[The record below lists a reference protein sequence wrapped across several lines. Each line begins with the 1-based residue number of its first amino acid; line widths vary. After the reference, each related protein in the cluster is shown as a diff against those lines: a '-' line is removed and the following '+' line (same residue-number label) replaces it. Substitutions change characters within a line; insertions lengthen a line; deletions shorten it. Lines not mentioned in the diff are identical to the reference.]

1 MSLLSAVIQE
11 VDKASTNE
19 LKKRCDLLVPKIKH
33 LTERV
38 QLLIFSLQQNF
49 IDTYLNF
56 TPTKSLEQHNY
67 KNRKININ
75 SDYTSII
82 EEVETLRKKYD
93 LCDDEFNKCSD
104 KMSKSYQMFNDLCV
118 AVEAKMILEKAD
130 HEFGRYNYS
139 EAMLG
144 VMDLI
149 KQLSNLKLGSNLDKA
164 LFNLNEHA
172 ENQLALYTAN
182 LSIEWEDIFTWS
194 EQRSVYYLKYSLSVQ
209 QSDPTLIQ
217 RVLKSLHVTQTLNAE
232 LGLFSNFFIDQLLH
246 NVIRHNCDIFTDDH
260 IGAIIFNIKIDMND
274 SKKPSYQTIFNNL
287 TAIFE
292 FLQSTLGSHLIDTD
306 QTFIE
311 IFAESIRMKFFNK
324 IIEDCIKSNL
334 PTCDSTYQN
343 YKNIAIE
350 LDSFNKFL
358 VELKFVK
365 ADESP
370 LNKYINDTE
379 CVLYNKKCDKLLSD
393 VRSLL
398 FESLSHGTIVVGSEN
413 VVPDESILDNPIK
426 EELWNLNKPLFLPK
440 CVVSENVKK
449 IMTLVVEHL
458 EESVKLPEKYSQQ
471 LVIYIKDIAM
481 MYQCVVPKKFKV
493 NLESCPLD
501 IALFFNNCFYIAHS
515 LLGPP
520 WKVTLPIT
528 LSDQLMTVL
537 LESIQNLRVL
547 GLEKMSLYLQSQKNI
562 INQKI
567 ETEEPT
573 VWTHEIYNQFDNSVN
588 STMTL
593 LKDLRSNWYNIL
605 PTSMYEMSIC
615 TLIQALCQSILHR
628 LFADCRPINED
639 IVYML
644 ATQLEDVT
652 SELVSLFEE
661 PIQFENKINVWTKF
675 TMLPQLLKA
684 QLLETADLW
693 NRNKEFSQC
702 YTCEEIR
709 QITAFVIIALV
720 IVVNQGRDVTAESDV
735 KVDQIAEEAKN
746 IALTII
752 DNPKHVVQNDTNQQP
767 SRSSVQNRQP
777 EHRPPSKPPL
787 NPDKPPQQKHGEPQR
802 GHYSQIHKVPLQRHY
817 YPQAPHQFY
826 YSTNSVYKFPKVIPL
841 PPHKNAYYIKKQQ
854 RPLTYASSTNKPT
867 VLKSPKFSLPVQT
880 VTGIRKD
887 VVRPPPH
894 FNATTTTTTVG
905 TTTTRP
911 LRVKRIWPKK
921 ILEKMNATLYNT
933 TVNNG
938 TKSTNTNINQVDYEG
953 AESVYRVKY
962 VHKNS
967 TDDTEPTKK
976 RKYRPV
982 TRIPKIRSTTE
993 PTVNLTEIQPNDWI
1007 PLVPSHYTQSRR
1019 PVLTRITKR
1028 SDSFPSGREPSV
1040 PHKRL
1045 LYLHS
1050 FGLVPVNRLQNQQ
1063 NIPESAAKKMAF
1075 FRKRKRQLI
1084 PFTGYSA
1091 KPGDKS
1097 SSQYFLGDLQAEGS
1111 QHSPKVV
1118 TKIKHHHHHHHH
1130 RYVKTVEKPVK
1141 IPYRVEVPKP
1151 YPFPVEKKVPIP
1163 VEKYKI
1169 VEKPVPYPVTVE
1181 KKVPYPVGIKVPH
1194 PVPVKVIEKEYVPK
1208 PYPVVH
1214 HVPVLKQVEVKVP
1227 QPVPVHI
1234 EKKVP
1239 YPVEVHVPVDRP
1251 VPVPVTVEKRVPYA
1265 VPVKV
1270 LVPQPY
1276 PVETKVP
1283 YPVQV
1288 KVKEPVEIIKHVPI
1302 RVPVPQPFA
1311 VKVPQP
1317 VPVPFEKKVPYPV
1330 EVEKKVPVPFEVIV
1344 PQKVEVEKKV
1354 PVYIPKPYPVE
1365 KKVPVPVKV
1374 PYPVKVPVKVPVQ
1387 VPVEVPVYIHDP
1399 YLVYNDDYY
1408 PSESGTGTE
1417 NTVTQGPT
1425 HTVTVH
1431 GNTGF
1436 TGFKSRSDTDVN
1448 ESTTTISVTS
1458 TADS

>member
-1 MSLLSAVIQE
+1 MNLLSAVLQE
-11 VDKASTNE
+11 VDKASTDE
-19 LKKRCDLLVPKIKH
+19 LKKRQDLLIPKIKD
-33 LTERV
+33 LIERV
-38 QLLIFSLQQNF
+38 QLLTFSLQQNF
-49 IDTYLNF
+49 IDTYINF
-56 TPTKSLEQHNY
+56 TPTKSLEQLNY
-67 KNRKININ
+67 KNRKTNID
-75 SDYTSII
+75 SDYANLNK
-82 EEVETLRKKYD
+82 EVESLRKDYD
-93 LCDDEFNKCSD
+93 HSNDEFSKYFD
-104 KMSKSYQMFNDLCV
+104 KMCKSYEMLNDLCV
-118 AVEAKMILEKAD
+118 AVEGKKILEQAN
-130 HEFGRYNYS
+130 HEFDRYNYS
-139 EAMLG
+139 DAMLG
-144 VMDLI
+144 IMDLK
-149 KQLSNLKLGSNLDKA
+149 KQLRNLKLASNLDKA
-164 LFNLNEHA
+164 LANLNEQA

-182 LSIEWEDIFTWS
+182 VSVEWEDIFTWS
-194 EQRSVYYLKYSLSVQ
+194 EQRGVYYLKYSLSVQ
-209 QSDPTLIQ
+209 QSDPILIQ
-217 RVLKSLHVTQTLNAE
+217 RVLKTLHVTERLNAE
-232 LGLFSNFFIDQLLH
+232 LGLFSNFFIEKLLH
-246 NVIRHNCDIFTDDH
+246 NVIKHNCDIFTDDH
-260 IGAIIFNIKIDMND
+260 IGAVVFNIKIDLND
-274 SKKPSYQTIFNNL
+274 NKKPNYQTIFNNL
-287 TAIFE
+287 TAVFE
-292 FLQSTLGSHLIDTD
+292 FLQSTLGSHLIDSD

-311 IFAESIRMKFFNK
+311 IFAESIRKKFFDK
-324 IIEDCIKSNL
+324 IIEDCIKNNL

-343 YKNIAIE
+343 YKNIVIE

-358 VELKFVK
+358 IELKFVK

-393 VRSLL
+393 VRSYL
-398 FESLSHGTIVVGSEN
+398 FESLSYATSVVGSES
-413 VVPDESILDNPIK
+413 VVPNDSILDVAVK
-426 EELWNLNKPLFLPK
+426 EDLWNHDKPLFLPK
-440 CVVSENVKK
+440 CIVSQNVKK
-449 IMTLVVEHL
+449 IMALIVEHL
-458 EESVKLPEKYSQQ
+458 EESVKLPERYSQQ
-471 LVIYIKDIAM
+471 LVVYIKDVAV
-481 MYQCVVPKKFKV
+481 MYQCVVPKKFKI
-493 NLESCPLD
+493 NLECCPLD
-501 IALFFNNCFYIAHS
+501 IALFFNNCFYLAHS

-520 WKVTLPIT
+520 WKVTLPSN

-547 GLEKMSLYLQSQKNI
+547 GLEKMSLYLQNQKNI
-562 INQKI
+562 ITQKI

-573 VWTHEIYNQFDNSVN
+573 EWTHESYDLFDNAVN

-593 LKDLRSNWYNIL
+593 LKELKTSWFNVL
-605 PTSMYEMSIC
+605 PASMYEMSIC

-628 LFADCRPINED
+628 VFADSRQINEEL
-639 IVYML
+639 VYML
-644 ATQLEDVT
+644 AVRLEDVT
-652 SELVSLFEE
+652 SEFLTLFEE
-661 PIQFENKINVWTKF
+661 PIQFENKINVWNKF

-720 IVVNQGRDVTAESDV
+720 IVVNQGRDVTAEGNV

-752 DNPKHVVQNDTNQQP
+752 DNPKYVVLNDTNQQP
-767 SRSSVQNRQP
+767 LRSSGQNRQP

-787 NPDKPPQQKHGEPQR
+787 NPDKPTQQNYGELQR
-802 GHYSQIHKVPLQRHY
+802 LHYSSIQKVPLQRHY
-817 YPQAPHQFY
+817 YPQTPHHLY
-826 YSTNSVYKFPKVIPL
+826 YSANSVYKFPKVIPL

-854 RPLTYASSTNKPT
+854 KPLAFASSTNKPI

-880 VTGIRKD
+880 ITGVRKD
-887 VVRPPPH
+887 IVKPPPY
-894 FNATTTTTTVG
+894 FNTTTTTTTVG
-905 TTTTRP
+905 TTTKRP

-921 ILEKMNATLYNT
+921 ILEKMNATLHNT
-933 TVNNG
+933 TASND
-938 TKSTNTNINQVDYEG
+938 TKSTNTSINQIDYETSET
-953 AESVYRVKY
+953 AYRIKY

-967 TDDTEPTKK
+967 TETTTEPTKK
-976 RKYRPV
+976 RQYRPV
-982 TRIPKIRSTTE
+982 TRLPKIRSTTT
-993 PTVNLTEIQPNDWI
+993 PTVNLTEIEPNDWI
-1007 PLVPSHYTQSRR
+1007 PLVPSHYSQSRR

-1028 SDSFPSGREPSV
+1028 SDTFPSGEEPAV
-1040 PHKRL
+1040 PHKRM

-1050 FGLVPVNRLQNQQ
+1050 FGLIPVDRLQHP
-1063 NIPESAAKKMAF
+1063 ISASDRKKMTF
-1075 FRKRKRQLI
+1075 FRKRKRQLN
-1084 PFTGYSA
+1084 PYSGYSP
-1091 KPGDKS
+1091 KPVIAS
-1097 SSQYFLGDLQAEGS
+1097 TPHYFLGDLQAEGS
-1111 QHSPKVV
+1111 QHHPKVV

-1130 RYVKTVEKPVK
+1130 RYIKTVEKPVK
-1141 IPYRVEVPKP
+1141 IPYKVEVPKP
-1151 YPFPVEKKVPIP
+1151 YPVPVEKKVAVP
-1163 VEKYKI
+1163 VEKLRI

-1208 PYPVVH
+1208 PYPIVH

-1227 QPVPVHI
+1227 QPVPVHV

-1288 KVKEPVEIIKHVPI
+1288 KVKEPFEVIKHVPI

-1317 VPVPFEKKVPYPV
+1317 VPVPVEKKVPYPV

-1354 PVYIPKPYPVE
+1354 PIYIPKPYPVE

-1387 VPVEVPVYIHDP
+1387 VPIEVPVYIHDP
-1399 YLVYNDDYY
+1399 YVVYSDEYY
-1408 PSESGTGTE
+1408 GPGAATATE
-1417 NTVTQGPT
+1417 NAVTHDPT
-1425 HTVTVH
+1425 HSVTVH

-1436 TGFKSRSDTDVN
+1436 TGFKSRSDTEDSV
-1448 ESTTTISVTS
+1448 STTVTS
-1458 TADS
+1458 TSNS